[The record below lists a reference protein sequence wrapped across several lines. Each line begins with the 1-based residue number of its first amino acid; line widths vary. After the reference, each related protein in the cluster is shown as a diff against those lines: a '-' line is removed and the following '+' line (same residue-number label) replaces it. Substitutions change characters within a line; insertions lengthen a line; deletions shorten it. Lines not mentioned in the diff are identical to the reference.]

1 MGYQPLNV
9 QNWDEGWEWGE
20 ESKQNVFKKA
30 SECFYMY
37 QKHTEL
43 WVRPVV
49 FEKET
54 FLGLLA

>member
-1 MGYQPLNV
+1 MFKIGV
-9 QNWDEGWEWGE
+9 KGGSE
-20 ESKQNVFKKA
+20 ERSPNKNFFKKS

-43 WVRPVV
+43 WVRPLL
-49 FEKET
+49 FEQET